1 MNHLRRE
8 KKRRSIEGTVAAGL
22 TAVVAILA
30 VVTSGGF
37 EIRLLPLDRRVPMAA
52 CDLPRRLVLDFR
64 SGSFAGLKN
73 MVDGLKNP
81 IRVLEIVWSGSVVVQ
96 NWDCMWVPIRV
107 IDRAAGKTSC

>member
-1 MNHLRRE
+1 M
-8 KKRRSIEGTVAAGL
+8 TAGL
-22 TAVVAILA
+22 TAVLAILA

-37 EIRLLPLDRRVPMAA
+37 EIRLLPLDRRVPMVA

-64 SGSFAGLKN
+64 SGLKN

-96 NWDCMWVPIRV
+96 NWGCMWVPISLKLLPLLSKIWVRRV
-107 IDRAAGKTSC
+107 IDRAAGKTPC

>member
-1 MNHLRRE
+1 MA
-8 KKRRSIEGTVAAGL
+8 VGL
-22 TAVVAILA
+22 TAVLAILA

-64 SGSFAGLKN
+64 SGLKN

-96 NWDCMWVPIRV
+96 NWGCMWGGKKSSLKLLPLLSKIWVRRV
-107 IDRAAGKTSC
+107 IDRAAGKTPC

>member
-1 MNHLRRE
+1 M
-8 KKRRSIEGTVAAGL
+8 AAGL

-64 SGSFAGLKN
+64 SGLKN
-73 MVDGLKNP
+73 MVDGLKTL

-96 NWDCMWVPIRV
+96 NWGCMWVPISLKLLPLLSKAWVRRE
-107 IDRAAGKTSC
+107 IDRAAGKTPC